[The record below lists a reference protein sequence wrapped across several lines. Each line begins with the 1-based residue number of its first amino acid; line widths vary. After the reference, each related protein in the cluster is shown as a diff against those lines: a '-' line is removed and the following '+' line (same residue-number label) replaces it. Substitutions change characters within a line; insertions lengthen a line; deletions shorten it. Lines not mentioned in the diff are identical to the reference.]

1 MSLKPDI
8 RRASHARDR
17 LGSHLDD
24 IESRFMPAY
33 VGKIARA
40 WMKYQAARHPVGWAI
55 GTTATLATILGLVG
69 WAVFSKED

>member
-1 MSLKPDI
+1 
-8 RRASHARDR
+8 
-17 LGSHLDD
+17 
-24 IESRFMPAY
+24 MPAY